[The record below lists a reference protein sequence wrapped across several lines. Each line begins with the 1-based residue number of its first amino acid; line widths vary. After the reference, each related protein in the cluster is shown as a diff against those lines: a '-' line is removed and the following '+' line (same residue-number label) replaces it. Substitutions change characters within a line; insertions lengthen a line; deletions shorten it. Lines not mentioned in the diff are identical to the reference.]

1 VCGGLRSALR
11 TPVRVQHT
19 PMLEQS
25 SPWSREK
32 QRETLQIRHFLT
44 GRAAWARVFFSQAMG
59 VKMVLSGEGADET
72 LGGYLYFH
80 KAPNATE
87 FHKECV
93 RKTTRLHLWD
103 VCRANKSTMAWG
115 VEARTPFLSKKFLD
129 LVMDMDPN
137 DKMINPVRALHSHT
151 PYGGGWQS
159 CWEPVYQ
166 LPLTLE

>member
-1 VCGGLRSALR
+1 
-11 TPVRVQHT
+11 
-19 PMLEQS
+19 
-25 SPWSREK
+25 
-32 QRETLQIRHFLT
+32 
-44 GRAAWARVFFSQAMG
+44 
-59 VKMVLSGEGADET
+59 
-72 LGGYLYFH
+72 
-80 KAPNATE
+80 
-87 FHKECV
+87 
-93 RKTTRLHLWD
+93 
-103 VCRANKSTMAWG
+103 MAWG